1 MFKMQ
6 RRTKPLESSQAKTLL
21 NEPSDRPTAPQ
32 LKSPVAA
39 PKTTSLMPL
48 VAAIVLIISVSY
60 PTKSFAWGKRGHAL
74 VCQTAAY
81 LNATD
86 AQTEFLKSSSFDLG
100 YYCNAP
106 DLVWKAPPT
115 YKLEW
120 FNHFMD
126 MERFDR
132 AFRSS
137 AVKNPFELD
146 RAAFDAA
153 FPQVKESDGRA
164 FWRIREFEQM
174 IDASTQT
181 LRGREL
187 TEAQRQELQ
196 LKWIT
201 ITGLMGHY
209 VGDLSQPLHV
219 TENYDGAATGQKG
232 IHHFYEEVLVDELFS
247 NDKGNIEADVERG
260 ARKQWPAF
268 HKANQG
274 KTTLQILMSLA
285 EESNRLIPLVLKLD
299 RKMGRKDIAKAALA
313 NRPTILLSLIRGSL
327 AQAEI
332 MSRHLGW
339 NFSYAG
345 HGDAFTPAPTFIPT
359 PSSTRTHPSAA
370 PGSTP
375 TQPTSPPVTAPASPP
390 VSTPVT
396 SPSPAASTP
405 TPHA

>member
-1 MFKMQ
+1 MFTMHH
-6 RRTKPLESSQAKTLL
+6 RTKLLESSHT
-21 NEPSDRPTAPQ
+21 TAATRATAR
-32 LKSPVAA
+32 KSPLLLMPIIFALALMISLSYPV
-39 PKTTSLMPL
+39 TSL
-48 VAAIVLIISVSY
+48 
-60 PTKSFAWGKRGHAL
+60 AWGKRGHAL

-106 DLVWKAPPT
+106 DLVWKAPAT
-115 YKLEW
+115 YKQEW

-153 FPQVKESDGRA
+153 FTQVKESDGRA
-164 FWRIREFEQM
+164 FWRIREFEQI
-174 IDASTQT
+174 IDASTLS
-181 LRGREL
+181 LRGHDL
-187 TEAQRQELQ
+187 AEAQRQELQ

-201 ITGLMGHY
+201 VSGLMGHY

-247 NDKGNIEADVERG
+247 NDRGNIEADVERG
-260 ARKQWPAF
+260 ARQQWPAF
-268 HKANQG
+268 HRANQG

-285 EESNRLIPLVLKLD
+285 DESNRLIPVVLKLD
-299 RKMGRKDIAKAALA
+299 RKMGRKNIAQAARA
-313 NRPTILLSLIRGSL
+313 NRPTLLLSLIRGSL

-339 NFSYAG
+339 KFSYAG
-345 HGDAFTPAPTFIPT
+345 HGDAFTPAPTFIPI
-359 PSSTRTHPSAA
+359 PLSTRTQPSAA
-370 PGSTP
+370 P
-375 TQPTSPPVTAPASPP
+375 
-390 VSTPVT
+390 
-396 SPSPAASTP
+396 ASTP
-405 TPHA
+405 APPSMPAPTGRTPRHRQCCPTCPIPTRPVRRSTAAPR